1 MRSSNARVLSEIT
14 TTLLH
19 GFKNKAKEQQ
29 HSTGMFE
36 LTDDGLTVVLK

>member
-19 GFKNKAKEQQ
+19 GFKNKAKER
-29 HSTGMFE
+29 HSTGKFE